1 MENALLGSLRTQVL
15 DESESLSGLLRK
27 CLMLG
32 AETGSESLRQWA
44 RYELN
49 GYDDE
54 VDLPRYRKLPTP
66 IISVNSISGRTWAK
80 GVDVNVLQLPEKVR
94 DIVGPELLLRQP
106 IEELQELS
114 ASTTLSL
121 SSGSLAYA
129 QHLWNQE
136 LGPFEQIVSMAFR
149 CSGATISGVL
159 GQIRTQLV
167 DLVADLTAGTPLS
180 ELPRK
185 VQVDA
190 AMEHH
195 IGTQYV
201 TTVHAPRGPVA
212 VGSKAVATSEGLSLD
227 DAIRLLKVARAE
239 SAAVQDEG
247 ARTELLEAVDGLRV
261 EAEGDAPDTGA
272 VVRKVGRLQRAASAV
287 GLPLAGSAVGGAIEA
302 FTALALGGTFS

>member
-1 MENALLGSLRTQVL
+1 MEDALLSSLRAQVL
-15 DESESLSGLLRK
+15 DESEPLAGLLRK

-32 AETGSESLRQWA
+32 AETGSDSLRQWA

-54 VDLPRYRKLPTP
+54 EHLPAYRKLPTP
-66 IISVNSISGRTWAK
+66 MIAVDSISGRTWST
-80 GVDVNVLQLPEKVR
+80 GVHYSVLQLPKKAR
-94 DIVGPELLLRQP
+94 DTVGPELPLLQP

-114 ASTTLSL
+114 AAKTLSL
-121 SSGSLAYA
+121 STGSLAYA

-136 LGPFEQIVSMAFR
+136 LGSFEQIVSMSFK

-185 VQVDA
+185 AQVDA
-190 AMEHH
+190 AMEQH

-201 TTVHAPRGPVA
+201 TTVHAPSGPVA
-212 VGSKAVATSEGLSLD
+212 VGNKSIATSDGLSIEEALT
-227 DAIRLLKVARAE
+227 LLEAARAE
-239 SAAVQDEG
+239 SHDAQYEG
-247 ARTELLEAVDGLRV
+247 VRAELLEAVDDLRAAV
-261 EAEGDAPDTGA
+261 EVEQPDTGE
-272 VVRKVGRLQRAASAV
+272 VVRKVGRLRQAASTV
-287 GLPLAGSAVGGAIEA
+287 GVPVAGSAVGGAIEA
-302 FTALALGGTFS
+302 FTALALGGMFG